1 MTEFTKEVYTGKFT
15 KENKDELIK
24 EFRNYPNV
32 TGVDIAVDKRS
43 DILLL
48 CIDFFTPIVI
58 KDKFLGKEK
67 VQTVAFI
74 QEHAKFEYRPKELT
88 LIIG

>member
-15 KENKDELIK
+15 KE
-24 EFRNYPNV
+24 FRNYPNV
-32 TGVDIAVDKRS
+32 TGVDIAIDKRS

-58 KDKFLGKEK
+58 K
-67 VQTVAFI
+67 
-74 QEHAKFEYRPKELT
+74 R
-88 LIIG
+88 

>member
-1 MTEFTKEVYTGKFT
+1 MTELTKEVYTGKFT
-15 KENKDELIK
+15 KENKDELTK
-24 EFRNYPNV
+24 EFRHYPNV
-32 TGVDIAVDKRS
+32 TGVDIAIDKRS

-48 CIDFFTPIVI
+48 CVDFHTPIVI
-58 KDKFLGKEK
+58 KDKFLGKEH
-67 VQTVAFI
+67 VQTIAFI

>member
-1 MTEFTKEVYTGKFT
+1 MTELTKEVYIGKFT

-24 EFRNYPNV
+24 EFRHYPNV
-32 TGVDIAVDKRS
+32 TGVDIAIDKRS
-43 DILLL
+43 DIQLL
-48 CIDFFTPIVI
+48 CVDFFTPIMI
-58 KDKFLGKEK
+58 KDKFLGKEH